1 MVRNTGRDESVAVL
15 GAGITGLTAAYFL
28 QQQGYSPIV
37 IERDNQVGGLA
48 KTVDYKGFKFDV
60 GGHRFLTRNADLER
74 FVKNLLN
81 NRYLVVNR
89 TSNIYLNQSYIKYP
103 LQPWNAFRHVGYRQ
117 SLSFLYDY
125 VLQKCKSRSNT
136 PRSLQDWVIQQFG
149 KSLYEVFFKGYS
161 EKVWGLDCTQI
172 DSDWIAQRI
181 QNLNLAKAIK
191 SALSK
196 RTSKNYAT
204 LTDKFLYPTD
214 GIGAI
219 TDNLRNRID
228 ASNVK
233 LEADVQRICH
243 FNKRIT
249 SIDYLQG
256 GKLCRVEPEHII
268 STMPLSV
275 MVERLDPRPPSHIIE
290 AANNLRSRDLVL
302 VTLMVNRSQVSN
314 DSWVYFPEK
323 AVPFGRIHEP
333 RNWSERMAPAGKT
346 AVVTE
351 HFCFRGD
358 DTWSASDK
366 QLVQRT
372 VDSLCEL
379 GFMQPD
385 ELIDAV
391 VMRIANAY
399 PLFEIGYREHCE
411 TVCRYLSQY
420 ENLNLAGRSGAFRY
434 YNMDHA
440 MLSGIDAVEQ
450 LTGEKIELARYGHAN
465 QGITSHHD
473 AINGESNEMCAD
485 YPGLAS

>member
-1 MVRNTGRDESVAVL
+1 MVNTTGRDETAAVL

-28 QQQGYSPIV
+28 QQYGYSPLV

-48 KTVDYKGFKFDV
+48 KTVNYNGFRFDL
-60 GGHRFLTRNADLER
+60 GGHRFLTSNADLER

-81 NRYLVVNR
+81 HRYLVVNR
-89 TSNIYLNQSYIKYP
+89 TSNIYLNNRYIKYP

-117 SLSFLYDY
+117 SLTFLSDY
-125 VLQKCKSRSNT
+125 ILQKCKSNRDNV
-136 PRSLQDWVIQQFG
+136 RSLEEWVVQRFG
-149 KSLYEVFFKGYS
+149 RSLYEVFFKGYS

-191 SALSK
+191 SAISK
-196 RTSKNYAT
+196 RTSKHYAT

-214 GIGAI
+214 GIGSI
-219 TDNLRNRID
+219 TDNLRTRID

-233 LEADVQRICH
+233 LEAEVQRISH
-243 FNKRIT
+243 NNHRIT
-249 SIDYLQG
+249 SIDYVQQG
-256 GKLCRVEPEHII
+256 RRYRTAPEHII
-268 STMPLSV
+268 STIPLSV
-275 MVERLDPRPPSHIIE
+275 MVKRLDPQPPTHIVG
-290 AANNLRSRDLVL
+290 AANKLRSRDLVL
-302 VTLMVNRSQVSN
+302 VTLMVNRPQVSN

-323 AVPFGRIHEP
+323 EVPFGRIHEP
-333 RNWSERMAPAGKT
+333 RNWSERMAPKGKT

-358 DTWSASDK
+358 TTWSASNE

-372 VDSLCEL
+372 VDSLCKL
-379 GFMQPD
+379 GFIQPD

-391 VMRIANAY
+391 VLRIANAY

-411 TVCRYLSQY
+411 TVCGYLSQF
-420 ENLNLAGRSGAFRY
+420 ENLNLAGRTGAFRY

-440 MLSGIDAVEQ
+440 MLSGIEAVEQ
-450 LTGEKIELARYGHAN
+450 LAGEKIPLAQYGHAN
-465 QGITSHHD
+465 EEINSRPN
-473 AINGESNEMCAD
+473 AIHGESNEMCPD
-485 YPGLAS
+485 YSGVAP